1 MLGTDISTKVSEI
14 INCIPEGQF
23 IFVEDI
29 KSGVSNWSNEGV
41 EFFGFSGNSV
51 SNTKEIMRKLT
62 HPDDRKRLQQEFDAA
77 YAKKKESFF
86 LNFQLRN
93 AKGEYM
99 PCTCKGKMI
108 CDEAGNPYT
117 FIGSLTVH
125 KGEEENDAVTD
136 LPKLQ
141 KFLSHISRTKKVNK
155 ECLLM
160 AFELNHFNKI
170 NALYGYDLGNR
181 ILYEASKIISGII
194 GLSGTLY
201 RLGGTDFGIVF
212 FDSCLEKIR
221 DIYSQIRDALANFSL
236 DGSAINIE
244 VCGGALYT
252 KNYKVSNHTVYSYL
266 LSALEKAKDED
277 NYELVVLDDES
288 HENNYKML
296 ELLDAIKGSV
306 RKGCEGFYLC
316 YQPFVSTVTGKI
328 IGAEALLRWRS
339 PVYGEVSP
347 GRFVPHLESHPCFY
361 DLSIW
366 VLRRAV
372 QDIKEIIKEFPDF
385 FINVNIS
392 YKQLERPE
400 FTQEVINI
408 ITELEFPAKNLQ
420 LEITE
425 RCRNLDMLYLKKQLT
440 FFREQGIKIALDDYG
455 TGNSTIN
462 FLCELPL
469 TSVKVDQTFIL
480 NILSK
485 GSNQVVVDSTV
496 QCAKRLGLNVCL
508 EGIETQEIKDYI
520 EKYSANYHQG
530 YFYSKPKEFSDFKS
544 LINKIWP
551 VNGVSLIKG
560 NPNDSFGVDSI
571 LSMIPGGFLIY
582 ADNET
587 EKILSVNEMLLD
599 IFECETV
606 EEFTELTQGS
616 FAGMVH
622 PEDYSE
628 VRRAIMVQIS
638 SNDRN
643 MDFVKY
649 RIITKKG
656 NVKYVR
662 DYGRLV
668 HNDNDV
674 DLFYVFIVEEQNN
687 YRY

>member
-212 FDSCLEKIR
+212 FDSCIERIR
-221 DIYSQIRDALANFSL
+221 GVFAQIRDALADFSL

-244 VCGGALYT
+244 VCGGAIYT
-252 KNYKVSNHTVYSYL
+252 KNYKVSYNTVYSYL

-277 NYELVVLDDES
+277 NYELVVFDDET
-288 HENNYKML
+288 HESNYKML
-296 ELLDAIKGSV
+296 ELLDVIKGSI

-551 VNGVSLIKG
+551 VSGVSLIKG

>member
-1 MLGTDISTKVSEI
+1 MWETDINNKISEI
-14 INCIPEGQF
+14 IKCIPEGQF
-23 IFVEDI
+23 VFVEDI
-29 KSGVSNWSNEGV
+29 KTGVSNWNNEAA
-41 EFFGFSGNSV
+41 EFFGFSGSSV
-51 SNTKEIMRKLT
+51 SNTKEVMRKLT

-77 YAKKKESFF
+77 FTKKKESFF
-86 LNFQLRN
+86 LNIQLKN
-93 AKGEYM
+93 AKGEYI

-117 FIGSLTVH
+117 FLGSLTVH
-125 KGEEENDAVTD
+125 KGEEEYDAVTD

-141 KFLSHISRTKKVNK
+141 KFLSHISKTKKTNK

-160 AFELNHFNKI
+160 ALELNRFNKI

-181 ILYEASKIISGII
+181 ILYEIAKIIIGII
-194 GLSGTLY
+194 GTRGTLY

-212 FDSCLEKIR
+212 LDSQLEELSG
-221 DIYSQIRDALANFSL
+221 IYSQIRDALAGFSL
-236 DGSAINIE
+236 DGAAINIE
-244 VCGGALYT
+244 LCGGALYT
-252 KNYKVSNHTVYSYL
+252 KNYKASYNTVYSYL

-277 NYELVVLDDES
+277 NYGLVVFDDES

-296 ELLDAIKGSV
+296 ELLESIKNSV
-306 RKGCEGFYLC
+306 RKECEGFYLC

-339 PVYGEVSP
+339 PEYGEVSP
-347 GRFVPHLESHPCFY
+347 GRFVPHLESHSCFY

-366 VLRRAV
+366 VLRRAML
-372 QDIKEIIKEFPDF
+372 DAKEIIKENPGF

-400 FTQEVINI
+400 FTQEVLNLIK
-408 ITELEFPAKNLQ
+408 ELEFPAKNLQ

-425 RCRNLDMLYLKKQLT
+425 RCRNLDMLFLKQQLLVL
-440 FFREQGIKIALDDYG
+440 RRHGINIALDDYG

-469 TSVKVDQTFIL
+469 TSVKIDQTFIL
-480 NILSK
+480 NILNK

-508 EGIETQEIKDYI
+508 EGIETQEIKEYI
-520 EKYSANYHQG
+520 EKYPANYHQG
-530 YFYSKPKEFSDFKS
+530 YFYSRPVEFAKFKS
-544 LINKIWP
+544 FIHETWQ
-551 VNGVSLIKG
+551 VGGVSLIKR
-560 NPNDSFGVDSI
+560 NPNDSYGVGNI
-571 LSMIPGGFLIY
+571 LSMIPGGFFIY
-582 ADNET
+582 ADNES

-599 IFECETV
+599 IFECGTV
-606 EEFTELTQGS
+606 EEFSELTKGS
-616 FAGMVH
+616 FSGMVH
-622 PEDYSE
+622 PEDYLAVKQSIE
-628 VRRAIMVQIS
+628 AQIRES
-638 SNDRN
+638 ASH

-649 RIITKKG
+649 RIVTKKG
-656 NVKYVR
+656 DVKYVR

-674 DLFYVFIVEEQNN
+674 DLFYVFLVEEQNN